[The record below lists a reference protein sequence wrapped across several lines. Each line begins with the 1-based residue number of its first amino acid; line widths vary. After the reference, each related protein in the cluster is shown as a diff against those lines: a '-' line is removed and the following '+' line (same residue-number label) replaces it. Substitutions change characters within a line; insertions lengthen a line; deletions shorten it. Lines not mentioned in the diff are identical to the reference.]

1 MGIPALRMLFPLLY
15 KPLGYEVDGGDYL
28 VFGVFSLFLILS
40 FRFPLNRPLW
50 ERRAYIWV
58 EIGALLATRLFSDWG
73 LDLIL
78 WFVLVKSCFLL
89 SRREVIFTA
98 ISSGV
103 AWQIVMAQYF
113 VTYFS
118 QPIEDVQTELD
129 AFYAIPM
136 PIQVI
141 DLVLNS
147 TSIFIAANALIIFL
161 CLTVISERQSRQREA
176 ALAREVELMA
186 ADLER
191 ARIARDIHDSL
202 GHTLT
207 SLDIQ
212 LELAQRLYEKA
223 PGQAQQAL
231 DTSKMLSSQSVQE
244 VRRAVATMRAADFD
258 LNAALTGLIAPF
270 KANPALTVESRID
283 LPALP
288 LQTSHQLYCIV
299 KEGLENIRR
308 HAQAKTIYLSGK
320 MNVQG
325 VVIRVEDD
333 GVGFDP
339 VHLAAGFGLQGM
351 QERSHSVGGVMQVSS
366 QPGQG
371 TRLLVTVPQW

>member
-1 MGIPALRMLFPLLY
+1 MLFPLLY
-15 KPLGYEVDGGDYL
+15 KPLGYEVDSGDYL

-103 AWQIVMAQYF
+103 AWQIAIAQYF

-118 QPIEDVQTELD
+118 QPIEEVQTELE
-129 AFYAIPM
+129 AFYATPM
-136 PIQVI
+136 SVQVI

-161 CLTVISERQSRQREA
+161 CLTIISERQSRQREA
-176 ALAREVELMA
+176 ALAKEVELMT

-231 DTSKMLSSQSVQE
+231 DTSKMLSTQSVQE

-270 KANPALTVESRID
+270 KSNPALTVESRID

-320 MNVQG
+320 MNAQD